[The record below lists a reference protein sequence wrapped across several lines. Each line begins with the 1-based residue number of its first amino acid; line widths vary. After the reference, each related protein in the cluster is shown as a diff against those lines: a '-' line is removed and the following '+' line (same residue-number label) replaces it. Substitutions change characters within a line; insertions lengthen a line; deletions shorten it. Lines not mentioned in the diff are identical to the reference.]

1 MKKQLLFAGSGILLL
16 VVLFF
21 FGRTSAPKKEMQPG
35 PAAASQAPA
44 FDIGKYIAE
53 EKTHLTPSQSVAL
66 GKIENSVTR
75 GDLVTQQIERNNQL
89 AAFWKDSGHAI
100 EPYIFYLSEAAKLDK
115 SEKSLT
121 FAAQFT
127 LTSVRMEQDE
137 AKLNWKTAQAIS
149 LFEMALA
156 QNPNNDDLKVGLG
169 SCYVYG
175 KGRFGGPQETMKGIQ
190 QLLEVVRRDSLN
202 MKAQLV
208 LGVGGMVSGQYDK
221 AIDRLTKVA
230 NAQPDNLEAAAY
242 LADAYAASGNKEQA
256 IKWYQ
261 VSKKLANDPHYT
273 KEVDERIRNMR

>member
-1 MKKQLLFAGSGILLL
+1 MQ
-16 VVLFF
+16 
-21 FGRTSAPKKEMQPG
+21 TSVPTSKV
-35 PAAASQAPA
+35 PA
-44 FDIGKYIAE
+44 FDIQQFIAE
-53 EKTHLTPSQSVAL
+53 EKTHLTPSQAVAL
-66 GKIENSVTR
+66 GKLENSITR
-75 GDLVTQQIERNNQL
+75 GDLVTQQIDANNRL
-89 AAFWKDSGHAI
+89 ANFWKDSGHSI

-121 FAAQFT
+121 FAAQFA

-137 AKLNWKTAQAIS
+137 VKLNWKTALAIS

-169 SCYVYG
+169 SCYVFG
-175 KGRFGGPQETMKGIQ
+175 KGKFGGPQETMKGVQ
-190 QLLEVVRRDSLN
+190 QLLEVVRRDSTN
-202 MKAQLV
+202 MQAQLV

-221 AIDRLTKVA
+221 AIDRLLKVA
-230 NAQPDNLEAAAY
+230 NALPDNLEAAAY

-273 KEVDERIRNMR
+273 KEVDERIRTLR